1 MNALKSVMRWFA
13 PYWREYRHRLGLV
26 LLLTLLAVAVR
37 TLYPLLFKFVLDSLV
52 DPTGPLSVRGWVL
65 ALLGAGILQQTIH
78 WLLPV
83 SRARTNLDLGMAIRG
98 RMLGTI
104 LRKRPDFYTRYRSGD
119 LVTRLTDDI
128 DTEDKLHWY
137 ACSGVMRPVEAGL
150 VLVFSLGVMLT
161 LDWRLT
167 LLATLPL
174 PLVVWALSRTEH
186 IQHRYYAERQLR
198 TSQTVN
204 VLESAYSGVRIVLSF
219 VAEKAQS
226 GLLDRVLK
234 EREASE
240 KNVLTVRALL
250 EALGALMNQI
260 GVIVVLFAGG
270 YFLMK
275 GRITLGDFYAFV
287 TYLSSLTE
295 PLWTISW
302 FFVSTTLVG
311 TSVKRMEELEEA
323 PERQIGTREP
333 GHTGILEL
341 KDLGFAWV
349 DGQPVLSGI
358 GLAVQRGEM
367 VALVGPV
374 GCGKSTL
381 LDLAAGLLPPSAGQV
396 TLDGVPVN
404 ELESTRRSGWLGY
417 VPQENL
423 LFSGTVAENVSMD
436 REGIDAERVRQSLR
450 TACVLD
456 EFPPE
461 REIAQGGVG
470 LSGGQRARVAIAR
483 ALAAKPDILLL
494 DDVTSALDASTEQ
507 RFWLHLRRW
516 LPDTGVLVSTH
527 REATARVADRVL
539 WLDHGRILH
548 SGRHEDLLRAHP
560 DYMELFAREDPKA

>member
-1 MNALKSVMRWFA
+1 MSMLKRVLAW
-13 PYWREYRHRLGLV
+13 YWPFWRGRNRLMIIVLV
-26 LLLTLLAVAVR
+26 LTAVGVASR
-37 TLYPLLFKFVLDSLV
+37 TAYPLLYKFVLDAI
-52 DPTGPLSVRGWVL
+52 TGGARIATVHAWIL
-65 ALLGAGILQQTIH
+65 ALLGGAILQQGSQ
-78 WLLPV
+78 LLLAM
-83 SRARTNLDLGMAIRG
+83 SRSTGNSYLGMDIRM
-98 RMLGTI
+98 RSLGTV
-104 LRKRPDFYTRYRSGD
+104 LRKTPVFYRRFRSGD
-119 LVTRLTDDI
+119 LITRLTSDVDSGA
-128 DTEDKLHWY
+128 KLSWFS
-137 ACSGVMRPVEAGL
+137 CSGVMRPLEAGL
-150 VLVFSLGVMLT
+150 TLGMSVAVMLS

-167 LLATLPL
+167 LFAVLPL
-174 PLVVWALSRTEH
+174 PLTVFLAIRTRRVQE
-186 IQHRYYAERQLR
+186 RLYAERQSR
-198 TSQTVN
+198 TSETVE
-204 VLESAYSGVRIVLSF
+204 VLDTAFNGLRIVLSY
-219 VAEKAQS
+219 VAEAAQGRLFDGVLKHRERS
-226 GLLDRVLK
+226 ERRVLTMDALV
-234 EREASE
+234 EAIGITLNRS
-240 KNVLTVRALL
+240 
-250 EALGALMNQI
+250 
-260 GVIVVLFAGG
+260 GVIMVLFVGG
-270 YFLMK
+270 YYLLQ
-275 GRITLGDFYAFV
+275 GRITLGEFYAFM
-287 TYLSSLTE
+287 TYLNGLAH
-295 PLWTISW
+295 PMWTLANL
-302 FFVSTTLVG
+302 FVN
-311 TSVKRMEELEEA
+311 TSQVAASMDRIIELEQQPVVSDHGACAGRGGRLKVEDLVFQL
-323 PERQIGTREP
+323 EDGT
-333 GHTGILEL
+333 
-341 KDLGFAWV
+341 K
-349 DGQPVLSGI
+349 VLSGI